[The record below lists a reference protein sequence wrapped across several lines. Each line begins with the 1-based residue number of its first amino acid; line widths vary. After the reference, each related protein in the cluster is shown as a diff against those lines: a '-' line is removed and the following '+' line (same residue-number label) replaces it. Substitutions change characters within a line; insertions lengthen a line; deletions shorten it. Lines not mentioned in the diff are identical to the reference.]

1 MPTLA
6 SSILSR
12 TPDEKTVVEDV
23 YKKTDASV
31 VNSFQDLNL
40 TGFDLSDKFGFLSKF
55 TSGNLLKTATDGVLG
70 LNPESLTSK
79 ISAAFSDEFSKAKT
93 LVNDVVSGSQAAIAA
108 VKSDVNTVTGLIK
121 EASRVYTTVNGIVRA
136 VQTGN
141 LSDLR
146 GIANTINAVAGKVGI
161 ALSANGALGGVFTSL
176 VGEAGAAGIQGAF
189 SVVADTIQSSTT
201 LVNKSSILYTVATGS
216 LPGALAR
223 GDLASVAAMTEYIGN
238 GAIGMIQPSAVSQLA
253 RNDKTAYTPSDISGS
268 NGQFVQY
275 QGAYQKVDPNWNTS
289 SFQPQGSSST
299 FRDLTSLLGASVQV
313 KNIFTT
319 GALTASNS
327 VDKTYAALQVFNKPL
342 TVDEEI
348 TKRMPMTVST
358 GSNQVV
364 RDADPRVEEPTEATY
379 TTNSPD
385 WLDSMIAAAQAGH
398 PSQ

>member
-23 YKKTDASV
+23 YKKTDSSV

-55 TSGNLLKTATDGVLG
+55 TSGNILKSATEGALSLDT
-70 LNPESLTSK
+70 ESLTDK
-79 ISAAFSDEFSKAKT
+79 ISSAFSEEYAKAKT
-93 LVNDVVSGSQAAIAA
+93 LVNDVVSGSQSAIAT
-108 VKSDVNTVTGLIK
+108 VKSGVNEVTGLIK

-141 LSDLR
+141 LSDIR
-146 GIANTINAVAGKVGI
+146 GIANTLNAVAGKVGI

-176 VGEAGAAGIQGAF
+176 VGEAGSAGIQGAF
-189 SVVADTIQSSTT
+189 GVIADTIQSSTT

-223 GDLASVAAMTEYIGN
+223 GDLASVAAMSEYIGN
-238 GAIGMIQPSAVSQLA
+238 GAVGMIQPSAVSQLA
-253 RNDKTAYTPSDISGS
+253 KNDKTAYTPADISGS

-319 GALTASNS
+319 GALTTTNS
-327 VDKTYAALQVFNKPL
+327 VDKTYAALQVFSKPL
-342 TVDEEI
+342 TVDGEI
-348 TKRMPMTVST
+348 TKRMPMSVST

-364 RDADPRVEEPTEATY
+364 RDADPRVETPASASY

-385 WLDSMIAAAQAGH
+385 WMDSMIAAAEEGH
-398 PSQ
+398 PSH